1 VLKVSKVI
9 LLGKETEMSCTP
21 PSSNSTE
28 VRVLPLIEKLLKQ
41 FPEESSRLRLDEIE
55 TRAYLGVVLSLTK
68 LFPGASVTGLKIYH
82 SKFFN
87 VIRVNFIVA
96 TLSTLKFLVL
106 LVLKRTNK

>member
-1 VLKVSKVI
+1 MEV
-9 LLGKETEMSCTP
+9 SCTP

-68 LFPGASVTGLKIYH
+68 LFPGASVTGLKLYNF
-82 SKFFN
+82 KFFN
-87 VIRVNFIVA
+87 VIRVNF
-96 TLSTLKFLVL
+96 SF
-106 LVLKRTNK
+106 